1 MKVDH
6 LRRDAFYLLKSAV
19 TCIQSADCTQDDVDM
34 ALRNINKATAKLE
47 DYEASTWP
55 DEVARG

>member
-34 ALRNINKATAKLE
+34 ALRNIGKATTKLE
-47 DYEASTWP
+47 EYESVTWP
-55 DEVARG
+55 EDGIHG